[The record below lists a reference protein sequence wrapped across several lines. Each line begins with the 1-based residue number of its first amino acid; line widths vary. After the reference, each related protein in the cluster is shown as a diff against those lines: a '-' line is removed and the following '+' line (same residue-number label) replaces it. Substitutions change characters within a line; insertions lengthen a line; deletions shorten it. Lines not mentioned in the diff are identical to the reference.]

1 MAQTNRE
8 LPRLGAKVRA
18 LRRRE
23 SLSQVQMAE
32 RLGIS
37 PSYLNLIESNRRPL
51 PAALL
56 IKLAQGFGINLPSF
70 GGEEDGRVISDLLEA
85 FSDPAFDTYQLA
97 STDLRDLAINHPQV
111 ARAVLALY
119 RSYKTQRVASDELA
133 SRLDGEEQGNIER
146 SQLPTEEVND
156 LIQAHRN
163 YFPEL
168 RKGPKSCGARASS
181 SPRSSTR
188 AWCATSKSTTA
199 CRCGSRA
206 GGPSATSCGGSSRT
220 ASCSR

>member
-1 MAQTNRE
+1 MIQAGRE
-8 LPRLGAKVRA
+8 APKLGPKVRA

-23 SLSQVQMAE
+23 SLNQVQLAE
-32 RLGIS
+32 RLGVS
-37 PSYLNLIESNRRPL
+37 PSYLNLIENNRRPL

-56 IKLAQGFGINLPSF
+56 IKLAQLFGVDLHVF
-70 GGEEDGRVISDLLEA
+70 GGDADARIVSDLLEA
-85 FSDPAFDTYQLA
+85 FSDPAFDTYQLT
-97 STDLRDLAINHPQV
+97 STDLRDLALNHPQV

-163 YFPEL
+163 Y
-168 RKGPKSCGARASS
+168 
-181 SPRSSTR
+181 
-188 AWCATSKSTTA
+188 
-199 CRCGSRA
+199 
-206 GGPSATSCGGSSRT
+206 
-220 ASCSR
+220 